1 MKPLFDLST
10 RVAILA
16 CTIAVAF
23 IAVIALQA
31 DSSAGSLK

>member
-1 MKPLFDLST
+1 MKPLFTPST

-23 IAVIALQA
+23 IDVIALR
-31 DSSAGSLK
+31 AGSGVRSLK

>member
-1 MKPLFDLST
+1 MKPLFALST

-23 IAVIALQA
+23 IDVIALQA
-31 DSSAGSLK
+31 DSGVRSLK